1 MEILLIVLTCVVGLV
16 FAIAVAMFYLG
27 CLGATMAA
35 FNNGRIVWGS
45 LSFFLPP
52 LALLYGIRNKQQ
64 VGWSYGF
71 MVKGGAVV
79 AVLALLAW
87 VDAVLAEAAALVA
100 DVDAEL
106 ALLDA
111 LVAEVD
117 ALLA

>member
-1 MEILLIVLTCVVGLV
+1 MDILLIVLTCVVGLV

-52 LALLYGIRNKQQ
+52 LALLYALRNKQQ

-79 AVLALLAW
+79 AVLGVLAW
-87 VDAVLAEAAALVA
+87 GSLH
-100 DVDAEL
+100 
-106 ALLDA
+106 LLPA
-111 LVAEVD
+111 PVYGSGQLMER
-117 ALLA
+117 LLPQPAPQ

>member
-27 CLGATMAA
+27 CLGATLAA

-79 AVLALLAW
+79 AILALLAW
-87 VDAVLAEAAALVA
+87 GGMH
-100 DVDAEL
+100 
-106 ALLDA
+106 LLPA
-111 LVAEVD
+111 PANGGGQLMER
-117 ALLA
+117 LLPQPAPQ